1 MTRIAFCGV
10 GTMGRHLVRHL
21 VAAGHDV
28 RVFDPVPAA
37 MEHGLQVVP
46 GNDTP
51 RQNMFNIPQQSAA
64 GSILGG
70 LGELSGIG
78 AFRGLRRL
86 DECGGGLRRC

>member
-37 MEHGLQVVP
+37 MGY
-46 GNDTP
+46 
-51 RQNMFNIPQQSAA
+51 AA
-64 GSILGG
+64 SLGATATATSEAEACAG
-70 LGELSGIG
+70 VEGCLLP
-78 AFRGLRRL
+78 FP
-86 DECGGGLRRC
+86 